1 MLKAAGPMKG
11 TLTQGSVTSTLI
23 NLTLPMIWGVFAI
36 IAFSLADTYF
46 VAKLG
51 TRQLAAMSFTF
62 PVVTLLGSVS
72 MGLGIGAASVIARAI
87 GEGER
92 DRVRR
97 LTTNSL
103 SLSLLMVSVLVV
115 LGISTINPVFQALGA
130 SPDILPFIREYMTIW
145 YGGVIFLVVPM
156 VGTSAIR
163 AAGNTFVPSV
173 IMTVAAV
180 VNIILDPIF
189 IFGFATIPAMGL
201 RGAAIA
207 TVIGRATTLIASVL
221 FLHFRE
227 KMLLWK
233 LPTPKDLLSDWRQI
247 LHVGI
252 PATGTNMIT
261 PISTA
266 VVTGLVATEGAEAVA
281 GFGIATRVE
290 AFALIVIMALSA
302 SIGPF
307 VGQNWGAQLYHRVH
321 TAIRQSFLFC
331 IFWGVLLTLILAAS
345 SEQIAT
351 AFDQNPNVVAIA
363 ASYLTLVPVS
373 YGTMG
378 LMFIASSTFNALGKP
393 LPSLMMTITRML
405 LLYVPLAYLGSLWWG
420 VKGIFVAA
428 CIANLLVGIGAYF
441 WTCKTWQ
448 LRSEIGRAHV

>member
-1 MLKAAGPMKG
+1 MERK
-11 TLTQGSVTSTLI
+11 LTQGSVTSTLI
-23 NLTLPMIWGVFAI
+23 NLTLPMVWGVFAI

-46 VAKLG
+46 VAQLG

-72 MGLGIGAASVIARAI
+72 MGLGVGAASVIARAI

-97 LTTNSL
+97 LTTNGLGL
-103 SLSLLMVSVLVV
+103 SLIMVTVLVA
-115 LGISTINPVFQALGA
+115 LGITTINPVFKTLGA
-130 SPDILPFIREYMTIW
+130 SPDVLPFIREYMTIW

-163 AAGNTFVPSV
+163 AAGNTLVPSV

-189 IFGFATIPAMGL
+189 IFGLGSIPALGL
-201 RGAAIA
+201 QGAAIA

-221 FLHFRE
+221 FLHFQE

-233 LPTPKDLLSDWRQI
+233 LPNPKDIWTDWRQI

-266 VVTGLVATEGAEAVA
+266 VVTGLVASYGSEAIA

-307 VGQNWGAQLYHRVH
+307 VGQNWGAQLYNRVNQ
-321 TAIRQSFLFC
+321 AIRQSFLFC
-331 IFWGVLLTLILAAS
+331 LFWGVLLTLILATS
-345 SEQIAT
+345 SKQIAT
-351 AFDQNPNVVAIA
+351 AFNQDPKVIAIA
-363 ASYLTLVPVS
+363 VSYLSLVPIS

-378 LMFIASSTFNALGKP
+378 LIFVASSTFNALGKP
-393 LPSLMMTITRML
+393 LPSLIMTITRML
-405 LLYVPLAYLGSLWWG
+405 LLYVPLAYLGSLWLG
-420 VKGIFVAA
+420 VKGIFIAA

-441 WTCKTWQ
+441 WTRKTW
-448 LRSEIGRAHV
+448 EIQSTEAVLE